1 MKKNK
6 RHKRYEPYGEYYD
19 DRDIYERNGFRMPKP
34 AENKAQKVL
43 RRNKEKYFIQEDRR
57 A

>member
-1 MKKNK
+1 LKKNK

-34 AENKAQKVL
+34 AQNKAQKVL
-43 RRNKEKYFIQEDRR
+43 QQNKEKHFIQ
-57 A
+57 